1 VRTLALAVVI
11 AGVAVALLTAT
22 ASAPSSHPTSLPNC
36 LGKPVAEPASIVLAC
51 ADANFGIRQLH
62 WIGWRGARAAATG
75 TAYANDCKPYC
86 AAGHFH
92 DYSATI
98 VVDGSQRCGRA
109 TEYRRL
115 TIAFVGASPY
125 PKAKPADLVYPL
137 RCA

>member
-11 AGVAVALLTAT
+11 AGLAVALLTAT
-22 ASAPSSHPTSLPNC
+22 AATPSSHPTSLPNC
-36 LGKPVAEPASIVLAC
+36 LGKPVAEPATIVLAC
-51 ADANFGIRQLH
+51 GDANFGVRKLH
-62 WIGWRGARAAATG
+62 WIGWHGPRAAATG

-92 DYSATI
+92 DYSAVI
-98 VVDGSQRCGRA
+98 VVDGSQRCGTT

-115 TIAFVGASPY
+115 TIAFVGPSPY

>member
-1 VRTLALAVVI
+1 MRSLALAFAVLAAA
-11 AGVAVALLTAT
+11 AGSAAA
-22 ASAPSSHPTSLPNC
+22 ASGPSALPNC
-36 LGKPVAEPASIVLAC
+36 LGKPTVRPTSIVLAC
-51 ADANFGIRQLH
+51 ADGNFGLKNLR
-62 WIGWRGARAAATG
+62 WIGWGSSRAAATG

-92 DYSATI
+92 SYGAVI
-98 VVDGSQRCGRA
+98 VVDGAQRCGGR

-115 TIAFVGASPY
+115 TVAFVGPSPY